1 MTAEQIFSL
10 CNKAALA
17 GWLILVFAGRARWSV
32 RWAAPLVT
40 GVLIPA
46 LLAVI
51 YTALIVVHW
60 GESSGGFG
68 SLAAVATLFSNHW
81 LLLAGWVHYLAFD
94 LFIGSWEVRDAERNG
109 FSHLLVI
116 PCLVLTFLFGPIGL
130 LCYLILRTVKT
141 RTVGL
146 GARKTPASV
155 SMA

>member
-1 MTAEQIFSL
+1 MTAERIFSL
-10 CNKAALA
+10 CNNAALA
-17 GWLILVFAGRARWSV
+17 GWLILVFAGRARW
-32 RWAAPLVT
+32 AAGWVARLVT

-51 YTALIVVHW
+51 YTALIVGHW
-60 GESSGGFG
+60 GETGGGFG

-94 LFIGSWEVRDAERNG
+94 LFIGSWEVRDSERNG
-109 FSHLLVI
+109 ISHFLVI

-130 LCYLILRTVKT
+130 LCYLILRTAKT
-141 RTVGL
+141 RTVGI
-146 GARKTPASV
+146 GAKSA